1 MNDDQDLEQFMI
13 VFGCP
18 FNSRQTLDHFDL
30 IELLLTI
37 NNGDKILKRDGVLE
51 VSA

>member
-1 MNDDQDLEQFMI
+1 MI

-18 FNSRQTLDHFDL
+18 FYSGQTLDHFDL
-30 IELLLTI
+30 VEVPSTV

-51 VSA
+51 ESA